1 MKSNKGIWKIQSSR
15 NIGNN
20 ETGLSL
26 FREASCGGVEV
37 ASMIEGNNNSFHYHG
52 IKDGERSCV
61 ATINC
66 SEVNVK

>member
-26 FREASCGGVEV
+26 FRETSCGGIES
-37 ASMIEGNNNSFHYHG
+37 ASMIEGNEKSFHYHG
-52 IKDGERSCV
+52 IRDGERACV
-61 ATINC
+61 ATIKC
-66 SEVNVK
+66 PEVNVK